1 MAVMAVLLVSG
12 VVAVSAGE
20 ADRVVARPTLS
31 SVPAPNE
38 DVSAAIY
45 GSGQAS
51 VGDGHGGIA
60 GWIDPTQLGGGRDPK
75 VYNNDGDQVG
85 YWVDNLGFVDT
96 ETHDSPSYD
105 PNALRV
111 ARFGPDAVQEWE
123 RLKSDF
129 DSCLDTHTAPE
140 CAAQAGG

>member
-1 MAVMAVLLVSG
+1 M
-12 VVAVSAGE
+12 
-20 ADRVVARPTLS
+20 
-31 SVPAPNE
+31 
-38 DVSAAIY
+38 
-45 GSGQAS
+45 
-51 VGDGHGGIA
+51 
-60 GWIDPTQLGGGRDPK
+60 QLGGGRDPK
-75 VYNNDGDQVG
+75 VYNDADNQIG

-123 RLKSDF
+123 RQQSDF
-129 DSCLDTHTAPE
+129 ETCVATHTVPE